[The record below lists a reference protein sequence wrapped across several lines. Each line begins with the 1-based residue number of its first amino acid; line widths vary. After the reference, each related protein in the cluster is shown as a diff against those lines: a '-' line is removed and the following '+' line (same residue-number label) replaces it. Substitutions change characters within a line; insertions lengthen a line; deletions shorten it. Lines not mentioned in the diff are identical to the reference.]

1 MEQEKKVWKLELT
14 SMELSILQVA
24 FDRFQENY
32 TGEVFQNR
40 LISTFEELYS
50 YKLISEIKNES
61 I

>member
-1 MEQEKKVWKLELT
+1 MEQEKKVWKMELT

-32 TGEVFQNR
+32 IGELFKKE
-40 LISTFEELYS
+40 LISTFDELNS
-50 YKLISEIKNES
+50 YKLVSEIKNQS

>member
-24 FDRFQENY
+24 FDKFQQNY

-40 LISTFEELYS
+40 LINTFEELYS

>member
-1 MEQEKKVWKLELT
+1 MEQEKKVWKLEVT

-24 FDRFQENY
+24 FHKFKDDY
-32 TGEVFQNR
+32 TSELFKNA
-40 LISTFEELYS
+40 LISTGEELYS

>member
-1 MEQEKKVWKLELT
+1 MEQQKKVWKLEVT

-32 TGEVFQNR
+32 IGELFKKE
-40 LISTFEELYS
+40 LITTFDELYS
-50 YKLISEIKNES
+50 YKAVSEIKNQS

>member
-24 FDRFQENY
+24 FDKFQENY

-40 LISTFEELYS
+40 LIGTFEELYS

>member
-1 MEQEKKVWKLELT
+1 MEQQKKVWKLELT

-32 TGEVFQNR
+32 IGELFKKE
-40 LISTFEELYS
+40 LITTFDELYS

>member
-14 SMELSILQVA
+14 SMQLSILQVA
-24 FDRFQENY
+24 FDRFKENY

-40 LISTFEELYS
+40 LIGTFEELYS
-50 YKLISEIKNES
+50 YKLISETKNES

>member
-24 FDRFQENY
+24 FDKFQQNY

-40 LISTFEELYS
+40 LINTFEELYS

-61 I
+61 L